1 MCIWIYWYVCI
12 SHLCQ
17 CAMCQVMIIIS
28 CIYCCLATILSLQ
41 YTTNNTPNDESMY
54 KIFWF
59 VHGQLMKLLLKRSIM
74 GFTFYTTC
82 VVQQTRNTNTA
93 MGLKTRT
100 KALDLALKQRTRA
113 LTSRQRCSQTSNI
126 GFFKE
131 LQVNSQH
138 LPKADKFIN
147 DCSIH

>member
-17 CAMCQVMIIIS
+17 CAMCQVLIIIS
-28 CIYCCLATILSLQ
+28 CIHCCLASILSLQ

-54 KIFWF
+54 KILWF
-59 VHGQLMKLLLKRSIM
+59 VQGQSMKLLLKRSIM
-74 GFTFYTTC
+74 GFTSYTAC
-82 VVQQTRNTNTA
+82 VVQQTRNTYTA
-93 MGLKTRT
+93 TGPKTRT
-100 KALDLALKQRTRA
+100 KALDLALKQRTWA
-113 LTSRQRCSQTSNI
+113 LTSRQHCSQTPNT

-138 LPKADKFIN
+138 LPEADKFIN